1 MAKLDE
7 AIAESII
14 HGVREDGSVLT
25 AIRFP
30 VDGAKRSEWPWIVY
44 ATDSDGTP
52 IKAVQPALIDQT
64 GHPRYQPLCDTE
76 ELRILDNGNVEWQQG
91 YYLPESPVTTL
102 EPELVPVPNQSE
114 RTTEAIIA
122 MREPES
128 EVPEEANVFQVATT
142 IERTTP
148 SHTQK
153 IIAQQINLSN
163 AYYKMVGSQSQQ
175 SFTLAFRIAVMG
187 AILFALCLVVIALPF
202 SNTGMAYIGIIASAI
217 IQVVAGLSYL
227 YNKASAQLGRFQIY
241 LDRINRAAISHA
253 MCDELEDPVQKQ
265 GMVLNIVQELLK
277 KDG

>member
-7 AIAESII
+7 AFVESII
-14 HGVREDGSVLT
+14 HGVRDDGSVVT

-30 VDGAKRSEWPWIVY
+30 VDGAKRSEWPWMVY
-44 ATDSDGTP
+44 VTDSDGTP
-52 IKAVQPALIDQT
+52 IKTVQPALIDQT
-64 GHPRYQPLCDTE
+64 GHPRYQPLYATE
-76 ELRILDNGNVEWQQG
+76 DLRILDNGNIEWQRG
-91 YYLPESPVTTL
+91 YHLPVPELLVAPP
-102 EPELVPVPNQSE
+102 EPEITPVPTE
-114 RTTEAIIA
+114 RTTEAITVV
-122 MREPES
+122 REPE
-128 EVPEEANVFQVATT
+128 PESPAQADVFQVATT

-175 SFTLAFRIAVMG
+175 SFNLAFRIAVMG

-227 YNKASAQLGRFQIY
+227 YNKASSQLGRFQIY

>member
-76 ELRILDNGNVEWQQG
+76 ELRILDNGNIEWQQG

-202 SNTGMAYIGIIASAI
+202 P
-217 IQVVAGLSYL
+217 IQGWP
-227 YNKASAQLGRFQIY
+227 
-241 LDRINRAAISHA
+241 IS
-253 MCDELEDPVQKQ
+253 V
-265 GMVLNIVQELLK
+265 
-277 KDG
+277 